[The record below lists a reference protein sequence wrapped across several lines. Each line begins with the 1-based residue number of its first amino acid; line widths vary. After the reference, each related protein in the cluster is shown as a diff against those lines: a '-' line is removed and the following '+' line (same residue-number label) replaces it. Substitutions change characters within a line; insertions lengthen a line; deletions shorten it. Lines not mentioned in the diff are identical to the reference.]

1 MPLLAPTAAA
11 TGAAGAALTS
21 MGGIGGTL
29 GGAALTGS
37 SAAMSAAATKGLM
50 AKMMVAQ
57 TGLQVKQGLDAKK
70 AAKRGRIEGEAQSIS
85 AFDRSAQKGPRIQ
98 TAKRKKPG
106 RRGLYV

>member
-1 MPLLAPTAAA
+1 MCLLPLINTVPGLAAGIAGPPTAAA
-11 TGAAGAALTS
+11 VQT
-21 MGGIGGTL
+21 
-29 GGAALTGS
+29 
-37 SAAMSAAATKGLM
+37 AATKGLM